1 MMPSSD
7 SHTRSARS
15 AGHGHTR
22 AATTAA
28 FALLVLASA
37 ACGRDETTA
46 PIDPVEGTLTVDAS
60 AGWAYVSLE
69 SQAVV
74 SPGDAA
80 SSTAWDIAFNAT
92 NVMLNGGQAGPG
104 GVTGYCLCQ
113 NSATNPDAATVL
125 AYTPES
131 EQADFAVV
139 TASMIPA
146 ASSFLAD
153 ELNPAIEA
161 WYSGTAGAGASAATA
176 KAWLVRLRDG
186 KGFAKLRVAGITS
199 PTAATPGTVTLEY
212 AVQATEQAPLGTTGT
227 LVVAVPATGS
237 ARVDLLGG
245 GAVTTSATD
254 WDLRFDGWTLRL
266 NGGASGSGKVA
277 AYLTDEPFAAITTAV
292 TAAQAYSSDAYAGVF
307 ASDLW
312 YRYNLTGQH
321 DISPTFDVY
330 LVRRG
335 SRVYKLQ
342 ITDYY
347 GPAGESRRI
356 TIRHALLAD

>member
-1 MMPSSD
+1 MILRSD
-7 SHTRSARS
+7 RNARS
-15 AGHGHTR
+15 DRTAGNGHARTV
-22 AATTAA
+22 TTAA
-28 FALLVLASA
+28 LALLILAGA
-37 ACGRDETTA
+37 ACGRDESTA
-46 PIDPVEGTLTVDAS
+46 PLEPVEGTLTVDAS
-60 AGWAYVSLE
+60 TGWAYVSLE
-69 SQAVV
+69 NQAVV
-74 SPGDAA
+74 NPADPAGSA
-80 SSTAWDIAFNAT
+80 AWDIAFSAT

-104 GVTGYCLCQ
+104 GVTGYCICQ

-125 AYTPES
+125 AYTPATEA
-131 EQADFAVV
+131 ADFSAV
-139 TASMIPA
+139 TAAMIPPA
-146 ASSFLAD
+146 ASFLAD

-161 WYSGTAGAGASAATA
+161 WFSGTGAGAAAATGRT
-176 KAWLVRLRDG
+176 WLVRLRDG

-212 AVQATEQAPLGTTGT
+212 AVQATDQAPLGAVGT
-227 LVVAVPATGS
+227 LAVAVPATGS

-245 GAVTTSATD
+245 GTVTTSATD

-266 NGGASGSGKVA
+266 NGGASGSGKAA
-277 AYLTDEPFAAITTAV
+277 AYLAEEPFAAITTAV
-292 TAAQAYSSDAYAGVF
+292 TAAQAYSADAYAGVF
-307 ASDLW
+307 ATNLW

-347 GPAGESRRI
+347 GPTGTSRQI
-356 TIRHALLAD
+356 TVRHALLAD